1 MSLATSRQSESAR
14 AASAAEA
21 RHRIDA
27 PIAPARAARVVA
39 LDDRAA
45 QVAARLAVH
54 PWAHAEFLRADAV
67 GELRELGGGP
77 LPLTAA
83 LIGADVVVV
92 LATEDGGRDTAEAIG
107 RHCFRY
113 GITTA
118 GVVLGQGFEAD
129 DAVAALRP
137 YARVLL
143 LSADESDVF
152 DLLTALRV

>member
-1 MSLATSRQSESAR
+1 MTMSLATSRQSESAR

-21 RHRIDA
+21 RHRIDV

-45 QVAARLAVH
+45 QVAARLAAH

-92 LATEDGGRDTAEAIG
+92 LATEDGGRDTAERIG
-107 RHCFRY
+107 RHCFGTGSPPRAWSSARASKP
-113 GITTA
+113 TTPSP
-118 GVVLGQGFEAD
+118 
-129 DAVAALRP
+129 RC
-137 YARVLL
+137 ARTPV
-143 LSADESDVF
+143 SCCSPPMRATSSNCSPP
-152 DLLTALRV
+152 